1 MASPCQAA
9 GAEVDLP
16 GGACFDAMNKSTD
29 GNIRFWA
36 AYGPS
41 DGEEHIAI
49 AGELRFLRL

>member
-1 MASPCQAA
+1 MASPCQAD